1 MTELEKLESLI
12 REKHP
17 DWNIEVTDEG
27 IWLYDKNGECVYDV
41 VCHSG
46 TFGYDQGLLEGW
58 TGKYYDEPEG
68 WLSAEKALELFEKAL
83 KAA

>member
-17 DWNIEVTDEG
+17 DWDITVTDEG
-27 IWLYDKNGECVYDV
+27 IWLYNAKGKCVYDV
-41 VCHSG
+41 VCHYG
-46 TFGYDQGLLEGW
+46 TYGYEDGLLEGW
-58 TGKYYDEPEG
+58 TGRRSDDTDG
-68 WLSAEKALELFEKAL
+68 WLTADEALILFEKAL